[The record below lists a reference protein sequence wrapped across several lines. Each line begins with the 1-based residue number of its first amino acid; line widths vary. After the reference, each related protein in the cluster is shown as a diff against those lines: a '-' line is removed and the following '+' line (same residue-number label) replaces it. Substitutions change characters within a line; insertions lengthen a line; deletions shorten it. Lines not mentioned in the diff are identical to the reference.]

1 MNCAFDSVDGNLFKL
16 VLPEE
21 HQALQSEMAV
31 KKIEEEL
38 RKHLG
43 CTALVLE
50 IKHGEPQ
57 VDTPAQRKLRQE
69 NQRLAEAK
77 ADMVNDPF
85 VKELQQQLGARVI
98 DETIKPV

>member
-1 MNCAFDSVDGNLFKL
+1 M
-16 VLPEE
+16 
-21 HQALQSEMAV
+21 
-31 KKIEEEL
+31 EEEL
-38 RKHLG
+38 RKHFG
-43 CTALVLE
+43 CAALKLE
-50 IKHGEPQ
+50 IALGKPQ
-57 VDTPAQRKLRQE
+57 VDTPAQRKLRLE